1 MITPCTD
8 ADRERI
14 REQLGRMP
22 RGVVGVAA
30 RAAGTGEPLVV
41 ATAPRLEDGTPF
53 PTTYY
58 LTHPEIVAECSRM
71 EANGVM
77 AEFTE
82 RLAADADLRAAY
94 AEAHRAYLA
103 DRSRVG
109 AEAGLAEVT
118 EIEDFSAGG
127 MPTRVKCLHAL
138 VGHSLAAG
146 PGTNPVGDEALA
158 RMSGVPLTEAFAA
171 HLASAGASGNAGTE
185 DSAVTPGA
193 DRPAGTVRTAAFDC
207 GTNSLRL
214 LVADVAPDG
223 TLTELAREMRVVRLG
238 QGVDATGEFAPEAL
252 ERTFAVCEEYAEI
265 VAGLRPDRQRFV
277 ATSASR
283 DVSNRDVFAAGVR
296 ERLGIAP
303 EVIEGVEEA
312 ALSFRGATAG
322 LDATGPHLVMDLGG
336 GSTELVLGSGEV
348 AGAHSMNIGCVRL
361 FERWVRSDPPAEAEL
376 GSLRADVD
384 QAFAEASAHV
394 DVSAARTLVGVAGT
408 ITTLAAAALEL
419 DEYDREAIHGSAL
432 TRTQI
437 VETADRLSAMTADER
452 RALPY
457 MHPGRADV
465 IAAGAQ
471 VFSRLVELIDDAV
484 SGGGGTLE
492 IRVSESDILDG
503 IALGLASPE
512 AAGTSADPAAS
523 AS

>member
-30 RAAGTGEPLVV
+30 RAASTGEPLVV

-58 LTHPEIVAECSRM
+58 LTHPDYVAECSRM
-71 EANGVM
+71 EAGGAM
-77 AEFTE
+77 AEFSTL
-82 RLAADADLRAAY
+82 LAEDEELRAAY
-94 AEAHRAYLA
+94 ARAHTAYLA
-103 DRSRVG
+103 DRARIG
-109 AEAGLAEVT
+109 AEAGLDEVAEVK
-118 EIEDFSAGG
+118 DFSAGG

-146 PGTNPVGDEALA
+146 PGVNPVGDLALS
-158 RMSGVPLTEAFAA
+158 RMTGVPAVEQDATSAA
-171 HLASAGASGNAGTE
+171 APAAAP
-185 DSAVTPGA
+185 AAAATPA
-193 DRPAGTVRTAAFDC
+193 ETVRTAAFDC

-252 ERTFAVCEEYAEI
+252 ERTFAVCEEYARI
-265 VAGLRPDRQRFV
+265 VESLAPQRRRFV

-283 DVSNRDVFAAGVR
+283 DVRNRETFIAGVR
-296 ERLGIAP
+296 ERLGIEP
-303 EVIEGVEEA
+303 EVIEGAEEA
-312 ALSFRGATAG
+312 QLSFRGATAG
-322 LDATGPHLVMDLGG
+322 LDAPGPHLVMDLGG
-336 GSTELVLGSGEV
+336 GSTELVVGLG
-348 AGAHSMNIGCVRL
+348 GAETGHSMNIGCVRL
-361 FERWVRSDPPAEAEL
+361 FERWLRHDPPTAEEL
-376 GSLRADVD
+376 AALRADVE

-394 DVSAARTLVGVAGT
+394 DIASARTLVGVAGT
-408 ITTLAAAALEL
+408 ITTVAAAVLEL
-419 DEYDREAIHGSAL
+419 PAYDREAIHGSVL
-432 TRTQI
+432 GREQI
-437 VETADRLSAMTADER
+437 VAAADRLAAMTAEER
-452 RALPY
+452 RSLPY

-471 VFSRLVELIDDAV
+471 VFARLVELIDDAV
-484 SGGGGTLE
+484 AGAGGSLE

-503 IALGLASPE
+503 IALGLA
-512 AAGTSADPAAS
+512 DPAD
-523 AS
+523 